1 MEPCLKSFLPAA
13 FAAAILAGTAGHALA
28 QSANTTAPAASS
40 QSASGTAQVDP
51 QAASG
56 VLAAIDKDEAPVP
69 QLNLMVDQV
78 EEMDVVGPNGEAVGE
93 VDDVLGDAN
102 ANAQAITVEVGGFLG
117 IGEKRVI
124 LMLDDV
130 SLDMGRIQTKLTKE
144 QIEKLPS
151 FGG

>member
-1 MEPCLKSFLPAA
+1 MLESLLSAA
-13 FAAAILAGTAGHALA
+13 LATALLAGTAGHAFA
-28 QSANTTAPAASS
+28 QDANTAAPAASG
-40 QSASGTAQVDP
+40 QSANGTAQVDA

-56 VLAAIDKDEAPVP
+56 VLAVIDRDEVPVP

-78 EEMDVVGPNGEAVGE
+78 DDMDVVGPNGEAVGE

-102 ANAQAITVEVGGFLG
+102 GNAKAISVEVGGFLG
-117 IGEKRVI
+117 IGEKTII

-130 SLDMGRIQTKLTKE
+130 SLDMGRIKTALTKE

>member
-1 MEPCLKSFLPAA
+1 MKSFLPTAL
-13 FAAAILAGTAGHALA
+13 AAAILALTAGQALA
-28 QSANTTAPAASS
+28 QDANTANSGPSGQAA
-40 QSASGTAQVDP
+40 AGTAEVSP

-56 VLAAIDKDEAPVP
+56 VLAAIEKDEAPVA

-78 EEMDVVGPNGEAVGE
+78 EEMDVVGPNGETVGE

-102 ANAQAITVEVGGFLG
+102 GNAKAITVEVGGFLG
-117 IGEKRVI
+117 IGEKTVI

-130 SLDMGRIQTKLTKE
+130 SLDMGRVKTALTKE
-144 QIEKLPS
+144 QIEELPA

>member
-1 MEPCLKSFLPAA
+1 MEPFLKPFLPAI
-13 FAAAILAGTAGHALA
+13 FAVLLFGTAQGALAQDAGTA
-28 QSANTTAPAASS
+28 APASG
-40 QSASGTAQVDP
+40 QSDAGPGQVSP

-56 VLAAIDKDEAPVP
+56 VLAAIDRDEAPVP

-78 EEMDVVGPNGEAVGE
+78 EDMDVVGPNGEEVGE

-102 ANAQAITVEVGGFLG
+102 GNAKAITVEVGGFLG

-130 SLDMGRIQTKLTKE
+130 SLDMGRIKTALTKE
-144 QIEKLPS
+144 QIEKLPA